1 MRDRKGF
8 RLVAVAALTLA
19 LFTLGAPPE
28 AAARH
33 RGRGHGRV
41 VVHGGGFYGGWYP
54 WDGFGYGWGPYWGW
68 GPFYPGYPTGGVDM
82 NAAMVAGFGA
92 VELNVKPNRADVWV
106 DGRYVGE
113 ARDLD
118 GYPTYLWLA
127 DGPHR
132 LAVHKGGFLV
142 FDEQIDV
149 RRGMKTEIKLKLE
162 PGDSAPPGPKPAERS
177 DRKDTQQPKE
187 QDKQKEKQKEKPE
200 EKQKLE
206 VEPRSDG

>member
-1 MRDRKGF
+1 MRDWKQSR
-8 RLVAVAALTLA
+8 RTVVAAVVLA
-19 LFTLGAPPE
+19 LLALGVSRE
-28 AAARH
+28 AGAH
-33 RGRGHGRV
+33 PRGHGHAV
-41 VVHGGGFYGGWYP
+41 FYGGGYYGFNPWYGM
-54 WDGFGYGWGPYWGW
+54 GFGPYWGW
-68 GPFYPGYPTGGVDM
+68 RPYYPGFYPAGGVDM
-82 NAAMVAGFGA
+82 NAAMIAGFGA

-149 RRGMKTEIKLKLE
+149 RRGMRTEIKLRLA
-162 PGDSAPPGPKPAERS
+162 PGDSPPPGTKPAE
-177 DRKDTQQPKE
+177 KTQE
-187 QDKQKEKQKEKPE
+187 KEKDKPKDKEK
-200 EKQKLE
+200 EKEK
-206 VEPRSDG
+206 SDE